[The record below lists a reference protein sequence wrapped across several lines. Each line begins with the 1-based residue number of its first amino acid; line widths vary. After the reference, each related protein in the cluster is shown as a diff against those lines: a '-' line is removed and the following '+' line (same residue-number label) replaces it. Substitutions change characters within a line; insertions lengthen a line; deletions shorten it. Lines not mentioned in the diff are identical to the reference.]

1 MQRKQIGTL
10 KVTVLWTVTPYG
22 LEPTFQS
29 NPSIKLHG
37 DTRQRQSPPSH
48 PHTVWLGI
56 TTETQSA
63 GRSIRTWVGRGG
75 VCDIY
80 QTLSSSPNLWENSKR
95 PGTDDEKNKTE
106 LDVPRHS
113 AASRRTV
120 RDMALRRWRRQM
132 TFHLTAIMSDID
144 SRI

>member
-1 MQRKQIGTL
+1 MFSLQRKQIGTL
-10 KVTVLWTVTPYG
+10 KGTVTPYG
-22 LEPTFQS
+22 LVPTFQS
-29 NPSIKLHG
+29 NPSIRLHG
-37 DTRQRQSPPSH
+37 DTRQRHSPPSH
-48 PHTVWLGI
+48 PHTAWLGI

-63 GRSIRTWVGRGG
+63 GRSIRTWVGKGEG

-95 PGTDDEKNKTE
+95 PGTDDEKNKTG
-106 LDVPRHS
+106 LDVLRHS

-120 RDMALRRWRRQM
+120 RDMAQRRWRRQM
-132 TFHLTAIMSDID
+132 TFHLTAIMSDIN